1 MSVIQAL
8 HLKTIEY
15 FGHMIL
21 YISSISVAS
30 SVSNLCS
37 LLDLFSLPSKD
48 YLVRILF
55 FKKWHKNI
63 CY

>member
-55 FKKWHKNI
+55 F
-63 CY
+63 